1 MQAKRDRVCYWYCH
15 LCPGH
20 VSDRNNLYFMT
31 RKLKAGMVGGG
42 RDAFIGGVHRLA
54 MRLDGKI
61 ELVAGAFSSN
71 PEKAKL
77 SGEDLLLDSKRV
89 YADYHT
95 MAREESRLPAGER
108 IDFVSVVTPN
118 RTHVPVAKAFLEAG
132 FNVVCD
138 KPLAFDL
145 DEALALREVVRKTG
159 KVFALTHNYTG
170 YPMVKEAREL
180 VRSGELGEILKVVAE
195 YPQGW
200 LIKPIEA
207 QGHKGA
213 AWRTDPQQAGA
224 AGCIGDIGTHAEN
237 LGRYI
242 TGLQIEELCAEFTS
256 FVKGRQLED
265 DANLLIRYKGG
276 ARGVLSASQIS
287 VGEENDLSI
296 RVYGSKASLEWHQ
309 EDPNDLVVK
318 YNDKPRRVYRR
329 GNEYLSAVAKRF
341 TRVPSGH
348 PEAFL
353 EAFANIYLGAA
364 RAIEAEV
371 NGQPIPPDSDFPTI
385 DDGVEGMAFI
395 ATAVESAKAG
405 GVWTRMV
412 EIVSAGNSAS

>member
-1 MQAKRDRVCYWYCH
+1 MR
-15 LCPGH
+15 
-20 VSDRNNLYFMT
+20 
-31 RKLKAGMVGGG
+31 RKLNAGMVGGG
-42 RDAFIGGVHRLA
+42 RDAFIGGVHRMA

-71 PEKAKL
+71 PQKAKL
-77 SGEDLLLDSKRV
+77 SGEDLLLDPKRV
-89 YADYHT
+89 YVDYRT
-95 MAREESRLPAGER
+95 MATEEGRLPAGER

-138 KPLAFDL
+138 KPLAFNL
-145 DEALALREVVRKTG
+145 DEARELRDVVRKTG
-159 KVFALTHNYTG
+159 KLFALTHNYTG

-200 LIKPIEA
+200 LIKPIDVEGQKQA
-207 QGHKGA
+207 S
-213 AWRTDPQQAGA
+213 WRTDPQQAGA

-276 ARGVLSASQIS
+276 AKGVLCASQIS
-287 VGEENDLSI
+287 VGEENNLSI
-296 RVYGSKASLEWHQ
+296 RVYGAKASLEWHQ

-318 YNDKPRRVYRR
+318 YGDKPRRVYRR
-329 GNEYLSAVAKRF
+329 GNEYVSAVAKRF
-341 TRVPSGH
+341 TRFPSGH
-348 PEAFL
+348 PEAFV
-353 EAFANIYLGAA
+353 EAFANIYLEAA

-371 NGQPIPPDSDFPTI
+371 NGQTIPPDCDFPTV

-405 GVWTRMV
+405 GAWTRMV
-412 EIVSAGNSAS
+412 DA